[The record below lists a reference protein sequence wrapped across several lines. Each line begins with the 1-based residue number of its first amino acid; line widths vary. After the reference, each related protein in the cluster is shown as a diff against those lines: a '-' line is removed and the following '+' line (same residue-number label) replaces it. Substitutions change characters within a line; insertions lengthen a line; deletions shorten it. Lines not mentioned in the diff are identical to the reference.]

1 MISIT
6 RSPFKKYEFLGLHQP
21 FQLESPGEG
30 PPSIRNKASS
40 AGVIPTPPPQV
51 LENTVVGNFCSS
63 LMTGLKGTFLREA
76 LPTSQ
81 EWGGPAVPLPHGSV
95 RL

>member
-30 PPSIRNKASS
+30 PPPSIRNKASS
-40 AGVIPTPPPQV
+40 AGVIPLPASS
-51 LENTVVGNFCSS
+51 VGKYHSGELLFIPNDW
-63 LMTGLKGTFLREA
+63 TQGY
-76 LPTSQ
+76 LP
-81 EWGGPAVPLPHGSV
+81 
-95 RL
+95 